1 VAGDVE
7 LWAQAPA
14 SEVLGAL
21 RRAGVEP
28 GPVRTVEQVRDRP
41 EFEAVRWTFG
51 FLEAL
56 GILAGLVAAAAVLL
70 YLHARQGAREVSY
83 ALAARMGLG
92 RSAHRRSVLLE
103 VAGMLAVAF
112 ALGVVLGT
120 VGAAAVV
127 GRLDLLPT
135 VPPGPSVRLPLEV
148 IGLAAAGLA
157 AISVAGAWLVQR
169 QADRADVAEV
179 LRRAA

>member
-1 VAGDVE
+1 M
-7 LWAQAPA
+7 
-14 SEVLGAL
+14 
-21 RRAGVEP
+21 
-28 GPVRTVEQVRDRP
+28 
-41 EFEAVRWTFG
+41 RWTFG

-56 GILAGLVAAAAVLL
+56 GVLAGLVAAVAVLL
-70 YLHARQGAREVSY
+70 YLQARQRAREVSY

-92 RSAHRRSVLLE
+92 RAAHRRSVLLE

-112 ALGVVLGT
+112 ALGVLLGT

-127 GRLDLLPT
+127 GRIDLLPH
-135 VPPGPSVRLPLEV
+135 VPPGPSVRIPLQV

-157 AISVAGAWLVQR
+157 IIAVAGAWLAQR
-169 QADRADVAEV
+169 QADRANVAEV